1 MVIYNHSKARA
12 KEKEIVIMKNYRGF
26 ELDVLEDGFTF
37 ILFQRKGDGG
47 ALEEKY
53 AKKRVDNLIA
63 RRIKEAL
70 I

>member
-1 MVIYNHSKARA
+1 
-12 KEKEIVIMKNYRGF
+12 MKNYRGF